1 MRTGRSDGAPRA
13 SGAEL
18 AHELRRMRD
27 LSGCSLKELERS
39 TYVSDSSLSR
49 YLAGR
54 QLAPWSVVVA
64 LCRVVGRDPVELLAL
79 WEQASAD
86 LRPEPGTG
94 VDGRVDAG
102 MVAGMDAGTA
112 RRNELPRV
120 PAHLVGRELE
130 AAALRETLLGS
141 RLACIDGM
149 GGVGKT
155 ALALHVAHGLVSQF
169 PDGQLYLDL
178 HGYTDGREPV
188 GADEALAIL
197 LRAVGVMSHD
207 FPRGTEEAAAR
218 WRGEIASRR
227 VLLVIDNAVD
237 AAQVAPLLPG
247 SGGSATIV
255 VSRHRLVEIE
265 AAHALSLDTLSDD
278 AARELFAKAVG
289 DDRPLRE
296 AEATTSVVRSC
307 GALPLALKIAGG
319 RLRRRP
325 MWTVTALADRLSERD
340 QRAAEL
346 TAGNVS
352 VDAVFAMSCRHVPA
366 AQQAMLRVL
375 AGLPI
380 GRFDP
385 YVAAAA
391 ADLPAAVARSQLD
404 SLVDA
409 HLLQEQQVE
418 VYTLHDLVAAFA
430 RRLAE
435 REDGPAAMTDRVDRM
450 LSYYREC
457 LLSIARD
464 LGKPERP
471 LPAGPQPFPADLP
484 DLSGARAV
492 PWLAEHLDAILLA
505 VRTARGSDDR
515 IYSLAQAMTVFMH
528 SYTGGGTVQAR
539 IDADAAG
546 LQSARRAGDLDA
558 ESWLTG
564 DLGLAQHD
572 AGRTH
577 VARELLPRAIELA
590 EQADNLYAQAFW
602 NALTAHLHEEDGR
615 PDLGIEALERS
626 IALYREAGYDY
637 GAARMSG
644 YLGDALVGAGRVD
657 EGIGEIESA
666 IATMRA
672 DKSRDGELYQQGNL
686 GNAYLVAGRHDE
698 AAEALYR
705 CLTLSRELSV
715 RYMEAFALN
724 GLARTFRAVGDEEQG
739 RALHAEAMELITRI
753 GDRSQEQAFRTAF
766 DDARRRE

>member
-1 MRTGRSDGAPRA
+1 
-13 SGAEL
+13 
-18 AHELRRMRD
+18 MRD
-27 LSGCSLKELERS
+27 LSGRSLKELERS

-49 YLAGR
+49 YLAAR

-64 LCRVVGRDPVELLAL
+64 LCRMVGRDPGELLAL
-79 WEQASAD
+79 WERASAD
-86 LRPEPGTG
+86 LRPEPGAG
-94 VDGRVDAG
+94 ADGRPGAGTGMGAG
-102 MVAGMDAGTA
+102 MGAGAA
-112 RRNELPRV
+112 RNELPRV
-120 PAHLVGRELE
+120 SGHLVGRERE
-130 AAALRETLLGS
+130 AAALREVLLGS

-155 ALALHVAHGLVSQF
+155 ALALRVAHDLASRF

-197 LRAVGVMSHD
+197 LRGVGVPSHE

-218 WRGEIASRR
+218 WRGEIANRR

-237 AAQVAPLLPG
+237 AAQVTPLLPG
-247 SGGSATIV
+247 SGASATIV

-265 AAHALSLDTLSDD
+265 SAHALSLDTLSDD

-296 AEATTSVVRSC
+296 AEATASVVRSC
-307 GALPLALKIAGG
+307 GALPLALEIAGG

-340 QRAAEL
+340 QRVAEL

-352 VDAVFAMSCRHVPA
+352 VDAVFAMSLRHVPA
-366 AQQAMLRVL
+366 GQQALLRVL

-391 ADLPAAVARSQLD
+391 ADLPVADTRRRLD

-418 VYTLHDLVAAFA
+418 VYTLHDLVGAFA
-430 RRLAE
+430 RQLAE
-435 REDGPAAMTDRVDRM
+435 REDGPAVMTDRIDRV

-457 LLSIARD
+457 LLAVSRE
-464 LGKPERP
+464 LGNPERP
-471 LPAGPQPFPADLP
+471 LPTAPAPFPVDLP
-484 DLSGARAV
+484 DLSGPRAV
-492 PWLAEHLDAILLA
+492 PWLEATVDSILLA
-505 VRTARGSDDR
+505 TRSAKGSDVR
-515 IYSLAQAMTVFMH
+515 LYSLAQTLTAFLH
-528 SYTGGGTVQAR
+528 SYTGGGTVQSR
-539 IDADAAG
+539 IEADKAG
-546 LQSARRAGDLDA
+546 LLAARRTGDLDA
-558 ESWLTG
+558 QSWLTG
-564 DLGLAQHD
+564 DLGLAHQD
-572 AGRTH
+572 AGEPGI
-577 VARELLPRAIELA
+577 AFELVLHAIELA
-590 EQADNLYAQAFW
+590 EQAGNLHAQAFW
-602 NALTAHLHEEDGR
+602 HALVAYLHEQAGN
-615 PDLGIEALERS
+615 PGPGIDSLRKA
-626 IALYREAGYDY
+626 IGLYQEAGYEY
-637 GAARMSG
+637 GVARMSG
-644 YLGDALVGAGRVD
+644 YLGDILVSAGRAD
-657 EGIGEIESA
+657 EGVPLMESA
-666 IATMRA
+666 LATMRSLDA
-672 DKSRDGELYQQGNL
+672 RDGELYQHGNL
-686 GNAYLVAGRHDE
+686 GNAYLVAGRYDE
-698 AAEALYR
+698 AIEALYR

-724 GLARTFRAVGDEEQG
+724 GLARTYCRLGDEEQG

-753 GDRSQEQAFRTAF
+753 GDRSQEQAFLAAF
-766 DDARRRE
+766 DDACRRE